1 MIRRI
6 ILSFIL
12 SILVLTASAQ
22 VYFKTVTVIQ
32 PGTLKTL
39 LGERLDTITALKV
52 NGSINGTDFVTLRL
66 LAGYDK
72 YHIPDLV
79 EGSLRLLDLS
89 DACIVEGGGR
99 EL

>member
-22 VYFKTVTVIQ
+22 VYFKAVTVIQ

-89 DACIVEGGGR
+89 DACIVEGGR